1 MPNYADAQ
9 RAQRLR
15 SALDNAHAASVT
27 DAIYIA
33 GYQSTS
39 RFYEQ
44 SAQVLGM
51 TPSRYRAGGAA
62 QNIRFAIGQ
71 CSLGAILV
79 AQSDRGICA
88 ILLDDEAD
96 TLARDLQ
103 DRFAHAHLIGG
114 DAAFEALLAQV
125 VAFVEAPGMG
135 LNLPLDA
142 RARLRWGSFFMMLD
156 DCPQGL
162 TA

>member
-15 SALDNAHAASVT
+15 SALDNAHTASVT

-51 TPSRYRAGGAA
+51 TPSR
-62 QNIRFAIGQ
+62 
-71 CSLGAILV
+71 
-79 AQSDRGICA
+79 
-88 ILLDDEAD
+88 
-96 TLARDLQ
+96 
-103 DRFAHAHLIGG
+103 
-114 DAAFEALLAQV
+114 
-125 VAFVEAPGMG
+125 
-135 LNLPLDA
+135 
-142 RARLRWGSFFMMLD
+142 
-156 DCPQGL
+156 
-162 TA
+162 

>member
-1 MPNYADAQ
+1 MNLNVLQRSANTPACPFNSAIAMNNHAAAH

-15 SALDNAHAASVT
+15 SALDNAHTASVT

-62 QNIRFAIGQ
+62 HDIR
-71 CSLGAILV
+71 
-79 AQSDRGICA
+79 
-88 ILLDDEAD
+88 
-96 TLARDLQ
+96 
-103 DRFAHAHLIGG
+103 
-114 DAAFEALLAQV
+114 
-125 VAFVEAPGMG
+125 
-135 LNLPLDA
+135 LPLA
-142 RARLRWGSFFMMLD
+142 SVRWAPFWSPRATGAYAPSCWTTKPTPWRATCRTGLRT
-156 DCPQGL
+156 P
-162 TA
+162 T

>member
-1 MPNYADAQ
+1 MPNYADAMPNYADAQ

-15 SALDNAHAASVT
+15 SALDNAHTASVT

-51 TPSRYRAGGAA
+51 TPRRSRAGGAA

-79 AQSDRGICA
+79 AQSVRGICA
-88 ILLDDEAD
+88 ILLGDDAD

-103 DRFAHAHLIGG
+103 DRFAHA
-114 DAAFEALLAQV
+114 
-125 VAFVEAPGMG
+125 
-135 LNLPLDA
+135 
-142 RARLRWGSFFMMLD
+142 
-156 DCPQGL
+156 
-162 TA
+162 T